1 MLFTYLQIQANND
14 AQLNQESNT
23 SCPQNHPQQQEDRL
37 KNKPLNYMANFV
49 NFAIN
54 NPLVSDIKGSKR
66 KVFGIR
72 PLLQGQVLAASI
84 STSSATKKNL
94 LSQRKYGISQKITII
109 LF

>member
-1 MLFTYLQIQANND
+1 
-14 AQLNQESNT
+14 
-23 SCPQNHPQQQEDRL
+23 
-37 KNKPLNYMANFV
+37 MANFV

-54 NPLVSDIKGSKR
+54 NPLVSDVKGSKR

-72 PLLQGQVLAASI
+72 PLPQGQVLAASI

-109 LF
+109 LL